1 MKRWAKSRRLRVQ
14 KGDSLPFEVRK
25 IKLLVD
31 GDHFG
36 CSQIRDAVAF
46 LAEKSTHL
54 HTLIY
59 AAPGRINNKKMRVLL
74 QQPDISFVP
83 VPRSKN
89 HAAEPNDDAIIAEM
103 LESAKS
109 PSSECIA
116 LLTNDKGFASAIKD
130 VISQKRQFFVFVSNR
145 STSVVNFY
153 RKQGIPLLG
162 MPSKIRHSQMIDALL
177 PEGRFTK
184 IRAILRS
191 DGQGTVEFGEAFDSV
206 AKRSHAEGVYDSFES
221 LLKDQTCTASFSS
234 SGAYPIQRISKFW
247 FTNGL
252 GSLTIFPLPFA
263 VLSLDHAIRQESRKW
278 ISKTQDLA
286 FFFPSRSGRV
296 SKSNIKTF
304 GSKLVWSIFRGGGPF
319 MLWDSKDLVAKSLRK
334 LGYLDD
340 SWNTDFTEALTCFRN
355 AAANKVQLRKLGCA

>member
-1 MKRWAKSRRLRVQ
+1 MSMPALSGTGTGYRTWKSDRPYASRWVAFLVPAICMKRWAKSRRLRVQ

-130 VISQKRQFFVFVSNR
+130 VIPR
-145 STSVVNFY
+145 SGNF
-153 RKQGIPLLG
+153 
-162 MPSKIRHSQMIDALL
+162 
-177 PEGRFTK
+177 
-184 IRAILRS
+184 
-191 DGQGTVEFGEAFDSV
+191 
-206 AKRSHAEGVYDSFES
+206 
-221 LLKDQTCTASFSS
+221 SFSC
-234 SGAYPIQRISKFW
+234 PIGVHQW
-247 FTNGL
+247 
-252 GSLTIFPLPFA
+252 
-263 VLSLDHAIRQESRKW
+263 
-278 ISKTQDLA
+278 
-286 FFFPSRSGRV
+286 
-296 SKSNIKTF
+296 
-304 GSKLVWSIFRGGGPF
+304 
-319 MLWDSKDLVAKSLRK
+319 
-334 LGYLDD
+334 
-340 SWNTDFTEALTCFRN
+340 
-355 AAANKVQLRKLGCA
+355 